1 MQAKSTREHSCG
13 LLFLSAG
20 KFYMNVKCFERFNT
34 EDDQPFRDRARV
46 IKGSPGNRRS
56 RSSRT
61 DSFTDSLLLR
71 QRSQSTPLA
80 QVSHS
85 LLIDVQEDP
94 DAIIEEIDAG
104 VDLRISRNDLRMS
117 KKASSLTS
125 TGSLATED
133 KTRENTCISDKGA
146 SALEKDSSVNKVIRI
161 EDSEPVLGESVNDV
175 PDTAEVKICEGIKL
189 KFYKFYPVH
198 PTNASA
204 KNNKASLKLQKTE
217 VPQGTAIP
225 QETEAHERAEVPQE
239 TGVAN
244 KTVEICPAGNIVK
257 GLGNEPKQMTETI
270 DVEDI
275 DIDVEDDEC
284 VDDNVCQRTAGQEVE
299 LNLLQENCLSDVAD
313 GARTRELE
321 DKSKATVTKDK
332 IRADESTLQEEE
344 ATMHVERTEVS
355 NDDEVKETVSSPNVK
370 ERIMFFNSG

>member
-1 MQAKSTREHSCG
+1 
-13 LLFLSAG
+13 
-20 KFYMNVKCFERFNT
+20 MNVRCFERFNT
-34 EDDQPFRDRARV
+34 EDDQPFRDRAHV
-46 IKGSPGNRRS
+46 IKESPGNRRS

-80 QVSHS
+80 QVWHS

-125 TGSLATED
+125 TGSLATEG
-133 KTRENTCISDKGA
+133 KISENACMSDKKA

-161 EDSEPVLGESVNDV
+161 EDSEPVLGESVNDA
-175 PDTAEVKICEGIKL
+175 PDTAEVEICEGVTGKD
-189 KFYKFYPVH
+189 KFYSVRVSD
-198 PTNASA
+198 PTNTST

-225 QETEAHERAEVPQE
+225 QETEVHEGAGALQGKEVPQE

-244 KTVEICPAGNIVK
+244 KTVEIYPVGNIVK

-284 VDDNVCQRTAGQEVE
+284 VDENVCQRTVVQEVE
-299 LNLLQENCLSDVAD
+299 LNLLQENCLSDVANV
-313 GARTRELE
+313 ARTRGPE
-321 DKSKATVTKDK
+321 DKSKATVAKDK
-332 IRADESTLQEEE
+332 IWAGESTLQEDE
-344 ATMHVERTEVS
+344 ATMHVERTEAS
-355 NDDEVKETVSSPNVK
+355 NDDEVKETVSSPRVK
-370 ERIMFFNSG
+370 DRIVFFNSA